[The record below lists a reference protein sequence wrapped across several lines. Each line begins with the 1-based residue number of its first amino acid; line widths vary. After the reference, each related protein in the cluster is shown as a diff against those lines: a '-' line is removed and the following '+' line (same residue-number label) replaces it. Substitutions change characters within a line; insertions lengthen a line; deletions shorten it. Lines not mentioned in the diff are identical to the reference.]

1 MKKLAVLI
9 LAAVMALYA
18 SISLADTKIT
28 VTGTGE
34 VRISADTAVIS
45 LGVNARDRDV
55 LKAQQKVNS
64 TIAEIRTAITAQG
77 VKDENITTDFMNI
90 YAIYDYQNDQEQ
102 LTAYNAEM
110 TLAIKVTDMDSVG
123 AIIDASFAAG
133 ANTLNG
139 ISFSAS
145 DNEEAKAEAMK
156 RAVEDAGKKAAVLA
170 DASGIRITG
179 IEEINE
185 GGVYSY
191 DNTVGNA
198 RAKGMYETEE
208 ASADAGTVV
217 SAAKL
222 IVSASVSIT
231 YEAEQQ

>member
-1 MKKLAVLI
+1 MNI
-9 LAAVMALYA
+9 IS
-18 SISLADTKIT
+18 SI
-28 VTGTGE
+28 GT
-34 VRISADTAVIS
+34 
-45 LGVNARDRDV
+45 
-55 LKAQQKVNS
+55 LKAD
-64 TIAEIRTAITAQG
+64 I
-77 VKDENITTDFMNI
+77 
-90 YAIYDYQNDQEQ
+90 
-102 LTAYNAEM
+102 EM
-110 TLAIKVTDMDSVG
+110 TAFGTIGME
-123 AIIDASFAAG
+123 
-133 ANTLNG
+133 
-139 ISFSAS
+139 
-145 DNEEAKAEAMK
+145 EEAKAEAMK